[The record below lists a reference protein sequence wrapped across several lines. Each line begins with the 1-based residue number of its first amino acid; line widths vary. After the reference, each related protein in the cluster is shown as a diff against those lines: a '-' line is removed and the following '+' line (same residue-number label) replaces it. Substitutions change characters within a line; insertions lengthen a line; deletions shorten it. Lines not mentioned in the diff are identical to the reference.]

1 MVCETD
7 KITGSYA
14 VGKGDYPQHNGSTQ
28 VEEKKDNGEL
38 AKELSGKNTNVNTNN
53 NSNVTVVNVNIG
65 EAMGFV
71 RNSGATGHGEAN
83 KTDSK
88 PITKDATKTSP
99 KTPPKT
105 DSKAPS
111 KPDQKKPIEN
121 KGNGTTKKADAGN
134 SRTNTGNNGQVIIA
148 GDNNHVVIEN
158 GEKVDKTKSAEETKE
173 QKAQKA
179 KENMLKAGKENYSA
193 AYADGAQT
201 AEDLI
206 GYTTTSEKNRVIRH
220 INALTPEKVMGFLSG
235 YYDNDTVAGMKYG
248 VGDIL
253 DQIDNENGWTNS
265 ERTVAFK
272 KIISNTLQYA
282 KAMGLDQHR
291 INDLQGKL
299 NDLNAGKEIDTEAVD
314 ETVKELITEGK
325 ALSGV

>member
-28 VEEKKDNGEL
+28 VEKKKDNGEL

-71 RNSGATGHGEAN
+71 RNSAATGHGEASKTNSKAITKEGTKNPKQTEN
-83 KTDSK
+83 KTR
-88 PITKDATKTSP
+88 P
-99 KTPPKT
+99 KS
-105 DSKAPS
+105 D
-111 KPDQKKPIEN
+111 KKPIE
-121 KGNGTTKKADAGN
+121 KKATGASN

-173 QKAQKA
+173 QKTQKT

-299 NDLNAGKEIDTEAVD
+299 NDLNAGKEIDTEAID